1 MAKVILHIDLNAFFV
16 RCEELVD
23 PTLKGKAVIIGHAGR
38 GGVVSTCSYEAR
50 KYGIHSGMPT
60 FKAIKLCPDVTIIPG
75 HYELYSRKS
84 HEFINFVRKH
94 SAKIEQA
101 SIDECYVDMTE
112 KLKKEPKPLEYI
124 KDMQDSLL
132 KETGLMCSIGVAPTK
147 FLAKMGSDYKKPM
160 GITVIHRKDIP
171 DILYPL
177 PIESF
182 FGIGKKTAPQLRA
195 MGVNTIGDLAKLI
208 NEEDP
213 QIKSEF
219 GKFFYAYKDL
229 INGYGNDE
237 VDTEPWDPK
246 SLGNSTTFKYNTN
259 NIEEIKEY
267 IRHLSKEVSD
277 RAKEA
282 NKVGSTVQL
291 VLKDKDFKVIN
302 RSKRLNKPTND
313 FYVIFQYAVELL
325 EANLGDKMIRLAG
338 VTLQNLVDP
347 TEVVIQM
354 SIFDNYEEIKEEC
367 AVKLLIGEL
376 NRKMKKPV
384 FKTAADSLRDKKYGI
399 KKIITT
405 TTREKRINEVDGVD
419 YFFVTKEEFEMFK
432 VG

>member
-1 MAKVILHIDLNAFFV
+1 MAKIILHIDLNAFFV

-23 PTLKGKAVIIGHAGR
+23 PSIKGKPVIIGHSGR
-38 GGVVSTCSYEAR
+38 GGIVSTCSYEAR

-60 FKAIKLCPDVTIIPG
+60 FKAIKLCPNVLIIPG
-75 HYELYSRKS
+75 HYELYSKKS
-84 HEFINFVRKH
+84 HEFINFVKKH
-94 SAKIEQA
+94 STIIEQA
-101 SIDECYVDMTE
+101 SIDECYVDMTAR
-112 KLKKEPKPLEYI
+112 LKGNPNPLKYI
-124 KDMQDSLL
+124 KNMQDSLL

-160 GITVIHRKDIP
+160 GITVIHRKDVAKI
-171 DILYPL
+171 IYPL

-195 MGVNTIGDLAKLI
+195 MGINTIGDLAKLI
-208 NEEDP
+208 NEDDP
-213 QIKSEF
+213 TIKSEF
-219 GKFFYAYKDL
+219 GRFYYGIKEW
-229 INGYGNDE
+229 INGYGSDE
-237 VDTEPWDPK
+237 IETEPWDPK
-246 SLGNSTTFKYNTN
+246 SIGNSTTFKYNTN

-267 IRHLSKEVSD
+267 VRHLSKEVSD

-302 RSKRLNKPTND
+302 RSKKVNKPTND
-313 FYVIFQYAVELL
+313 FYEIFQTAVELL

-354 SIFDNYEEIKEEC
+354 SIFDNFEEIKEQE
-367 AVKLLIGEL
+367 AAKLLIGEL

-384 FKTAADSLRDKKYGI
+384 FKTAADSLRESKYGN
-399 KKIITT
+399 K
-405 TTREKRINEVDGVD
+405 
-419 YFFVTKEEFEMFK
+419 
-432 VG
+432 